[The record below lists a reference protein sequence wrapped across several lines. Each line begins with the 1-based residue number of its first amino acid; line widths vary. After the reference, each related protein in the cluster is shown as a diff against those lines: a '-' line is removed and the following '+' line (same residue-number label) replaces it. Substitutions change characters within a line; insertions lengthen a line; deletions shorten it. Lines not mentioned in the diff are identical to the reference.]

1 MFLRKYEF
9 HMLYQILLCTSLL
22 FTDKK
27 NTIPLFVKSEQM
39 YCKTKIFKP
48 WLSELLEEIQAI

>member
-27 NTIPLFVKSEQM
+27 TQYLCLSNSEQM